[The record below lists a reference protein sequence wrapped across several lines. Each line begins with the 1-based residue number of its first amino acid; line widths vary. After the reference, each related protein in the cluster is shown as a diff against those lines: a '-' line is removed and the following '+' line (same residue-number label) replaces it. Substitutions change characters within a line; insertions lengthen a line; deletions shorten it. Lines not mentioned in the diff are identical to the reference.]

1 MPVMDGFEFLGKIRL
16 EKRLKS
22 IPVVVITAKDLTD
35 SDRQQLAHDHVAA
48 VLAKEGDSVDS
59 VLENIASMIKET
71 LATDSPTS
79 A

>member
-1 MPVMDGFEFLGKIRL
+1 M
-16 EKRLKS
+16 KS
-22 IPVVVITAKDLTD
+22 VPVVVITAKDLTD

-48 VLAKEGDSVDS
+48 VLAKKGDSVDS